1 MEKFIMNIEEK
12 NKMYEDTSWLKIMQL
27 LEEIGWER
35 VIFIDHSTS
44 NLVRDLGRVD
54 QEEEKIRLNNL
65 IKSNYGIPQKGLH

>member
-1 MEKFIMNIEEK
+1 MNIEEK